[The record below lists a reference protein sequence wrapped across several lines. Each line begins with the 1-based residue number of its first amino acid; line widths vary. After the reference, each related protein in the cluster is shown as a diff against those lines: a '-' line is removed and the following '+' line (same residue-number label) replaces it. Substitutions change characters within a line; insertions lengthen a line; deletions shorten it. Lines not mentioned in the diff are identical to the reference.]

1 MALRFTLDPELT
13 PGLRDQLVSLWT
25 DVTNAGGA
33 VGFVAPVGRADVAP
47 EAERRYAA
55 LSEGRAHM
63 VAGFAGD
70 RLAATAFLTFN
81 THRLMRH
88 WALLYTVMIDPS
100 LQGRGHGAELM
111 RAAERTGRDLGLEG
125 LKLTCRGGM
134 GLERFYAS
142 AGYKEVGRVP
152 AAIRVAPGDDR
163 DDITMWLPL
172 T

>member
-13 PGLRDQLVSLWT
+13 PALRDQLVSLWT

-33 VGFVAPVGRADVAP
+33 VGFVAPVGRADVAL
-47 EAERRYAA
+47 EAERHYAA

-70 RLAATAFLTFN
+70 RLAAATFLTFN

-88 WALLYTVMIDPS
+88 WAWLYTVMVDPS
-100 LQGRGHGAELM
+100 LQGRGYGARLLQ
-111 RAAERTGRDLGLEG
+111 AAERAGRDLGLEG

-134 GLERFYAS
+134 GLERFYTS
-142 AGYKEVGRVP
+142 AGYEEVGRVP
-152 AAIRVAPGDDR
+152 AAIRVAAGDDR
-163 DDITMWLPL
+163 DDITMWRPL

>member
-13 PGLRDQLVSLWT
+13 PELRGQLVSLWT

-33 VGFVAPVGRADVAP
+33 VGFVAPVGRGDVAP
-47 EAERRYAA
+47 EAERHYTA

-63 VAGFAGD
+63 VAGFDGD
-70 RLAATAFLTFN
+70 RLAASTFLTFN

-88 WALLYTVMIDPS
+88 WAWLYTVMVDPA
-100 LQGRGHGAELM
+100 LQGRGHGAELLQ
-111 RAAERTGRDLGLEG
+111 AAEGVGRDLGLEG
-125 LKLTCRGGM
+125 LKLTCRSGM

-152 AAIRVAPGDDR
+152 AAIRVAAGDDR